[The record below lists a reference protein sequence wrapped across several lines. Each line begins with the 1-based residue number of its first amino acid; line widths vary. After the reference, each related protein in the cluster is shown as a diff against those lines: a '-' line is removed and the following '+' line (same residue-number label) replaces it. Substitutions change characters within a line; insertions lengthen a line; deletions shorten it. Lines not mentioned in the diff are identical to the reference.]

1 MQKFFWTIVL
11 LLWGMGMS
19 AYSQSTSLSGKIT
32 TSKSGKPLPEAH
44 IYFKGTNIG
53 TASNNKG
60 LYEFNNIKPGNH
72 SLIVSFNGFKRISRK
87 VEIVKGRNEMDF
99 SLEESNNNLGEVV
112 VTGTGTAHHLKT
124 APVPTELISSKEVKS
139 VGASDFNDLMLS
151 ISPSFDFS
159 PGTMGAFMKLN
170 GLSNDF
176 IVVLIDGKRM
186 FGDVGGNVDLNRIN
200 PDNIERIEIL
210 KGASSLLY
218 GSDAIAGVVNIITKE
233 TRQNSHFSNTTRIRG
248 NNTWQQNNVVEVE
261 GGRLSSHTSFS
272 RKSSDGWQLSKYE
285 EDDGELIET
294 DEKTM
299 KAYEDFTVTQKFEFA
314 ATPKLDF
321 YANGTYYQK
330 DMFRQQSVADYG
342 YYYQDETYGAGAKYL
357 LGGRDYISF
366 DYHHDQFLYY
376 YRYNHDDADGGFLK
390 DQKTINNDQRL
401 DNARLK
407 YLNVVSP
414 NNTLTVGIDYLNE
427 KMVSADR
434 LVDGEADAYTMALYA
449 QDEMTIFDALDVVAG
464 ARYVNHKEFGS
475 AFTPKLSALYKLG
488 DFNIRSTFG
497 LGFKAP
503 TLKELYY
510 NYEKRGRVYL
520 GNTELNPQE
529 SEYLSAGVEYNTRF
543 ISLSVSVYRNNVDNL
558 IDYVAGKGDNEL
570 IHDNISEARSEGI
583 DVLLDVKAGAGF
595 TFGGGYSYV
604 NARNLISD
612 IRLDGVAEHSGN
624 ARVTYEHHWKNYAL
638 NANIFGRLQSDKF
651 YDGDLNAKGYDLWNF
666 TTNHTFSN
674 LGSFIVEV
682 SAGVDNIFDYV
693 DDSPLGTH
701 YGTLTP
707 GRTFFAGLRINFSE

>member
-1 MQKFFWTIVL
+1 MQNFFWTIVV

-19 AYSQSTSLSGKIT
+19 AYSQSTSLSGKII
-32 TSKSGKPLPEAH
+32 TSKSGKPLPGAN

-60 LYEFNNIKPGNH
+60 LYEFNNIKPGSY
-72 SLIVSFNGFKRISRK
+72 SLIVSFNGFKRISRE
-87 VEIVKGRNEMDF
+87 VEIIEGRNEMDF

-112 VTGTGTAHHLKT
+112 VTGTGTAHHLKN

-139 VGASDFNDLMLS
+139 LGATDFNDLMLS
-151 ISPSFDFS
+151 LSPSFDFS

-176 IVVLIDGKRM
+176 IVVLIDGKRIY
-186 FGDVGGNVDLNRIN
+186 GDVGGNLDLNRIN
-200 PDNIERIEIL
+200 PDIIERIEIL

-233 TRQNSHFSNTTRIRG
+233 SRQKSHFSNTTRIRG
-248 NNTWQQNNVVEVE
+248 NNTWQQNNVVKVDA
-261 GGRLSSHTSFS
+261 GRLSSHTSFS

-285 EDDGELIET
+285 EDGDELVET
-294 DEKTM
+294 EEKTM
-299 KAYEDFTVTQKFEFA
+299 KAYEDFTLSQKFEFA
-314 ATPKLDF
+314 ATSKLNF
-321 YANGTYYQK
+321 YAEGTYYQK

-357 LGGRDYISF
+357 LDDKGYISF

-376 YRYNHDDADGGFLK
+376 YRYNHDDADGDFMK
-390 DQKTINNDQRL
+390 DQKSINNDQRL

-407 YLNVVSP
+407 YLNVLSS
-414 NNTLTVGIDYLNE
+414 NNTLTVGVDYLNE

-449 QDEMTIFDALDVVAG
+449 QDEMTFFDALDVVTG
-464 ARYVNHKEFGS
+464 VRYVNHKEFGS

-488 DFNIRSTFG
+488 NFNIRSTYG

-510 NYEKRGRVYL
+510 NYERRGHVYL
-520 GNTELNPQE
+520 GNTELDPQK
-529 SEYLSAGVEYNTRF
+529 SEYLSAGVEYNTRI
-543 ISLSVSVYRNNVDNL
+543 ISLSVSAYRNNVDNL
-558 IDYVAGKGDNEL
+558 IDYVDGEGENVR
-570 IHDNISEARSEGI
+570 IHDNISEARSEGV
-583 DVLLDVKAGAGF
+583 DVLLDVRAGAGF
-595 TFGGGYSYV
+595 SFGGGYSYV
-604 NARNLISD
+604 DARNLTND
-612 IRLDGVAEHSGN
+612 IRLEGVAEHSGN
-624 ARVTYEHHWKNYAL
+624 IRLAYDYHWKNYAL
-638 NANIFGRLQSDKF
+638 NANIFGRIQDEKF
-651 YDGDLNAKGYDLWNF
+651 YDGDPNAKGFDLWNF
-666 TTNHTFSN
+666 TTNHTFSH
-674 LGSFIVEV
+674 LGSLIVEL
-682 SAGVDNIFDYV
+682 SAGVDNVFDYV
-693 DDSPLGTH
+693 DDSPLGSH

-707 GRTFFAGLRINFSE
+707 GRTFFAGVRINFSE